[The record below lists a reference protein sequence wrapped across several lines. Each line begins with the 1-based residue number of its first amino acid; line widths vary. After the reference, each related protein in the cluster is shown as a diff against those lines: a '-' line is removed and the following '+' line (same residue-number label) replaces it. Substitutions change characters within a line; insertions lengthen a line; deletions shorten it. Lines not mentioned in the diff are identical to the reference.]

1 VYFTVYTSKVNISKS
16 VELMYDLYFMIICEK
31 VRQQF

>member
-1 VYFTVYTSKVNISKS
+1 VYFTVYASKVNILKS
-16 VELMYDLYFMIICEK
+16 VELKYDLYFMIICEK